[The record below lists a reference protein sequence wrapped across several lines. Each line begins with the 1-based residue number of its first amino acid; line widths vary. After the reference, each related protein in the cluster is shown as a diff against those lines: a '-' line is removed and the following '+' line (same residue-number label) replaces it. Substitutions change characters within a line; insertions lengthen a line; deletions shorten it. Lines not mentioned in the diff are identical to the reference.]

1 MTRKHWLFMAV
12 GCGLPVLALA
22 AVYLWRVQLSTLL
35 LFGLVLLCP
44 LLHLLMLRDHQGHT
58 HLRQGE
64 SDG

>member
-1 MTRKHWLFMAV
+1 MKRNHWLLMAV
-12 GCGLPVLALA
+12 GCGLPVLALV